1 MKQPC
6 IDAVARVYGRTP
18 TEAQVRAI
26 ESRLSRTMRT
36 LARRDP
42 QAWHRLPD
50 SERVL
55 AAAKAAAEE
64 IRVEADRQLRRQAL
78 QAIATARAQAQIAEF
93 PGTPMEALARMVAFH
108 ADAKGSIQS
117 MEYRARAIEAD
128 LLRQMIGTLEATNP
142 RFFGMIENPI
152 GVRDLVREL
161 HGESTGNADAA
172 AGARQFREI
181 AEAARERFNR
191 AGGDV
196 GRLED
201 WGMPHHHSQVRV
213 ARAGQQA
220 WRQQQA
226 GLRGAAD
233 RLRDV
238 PPPPD
243 FAREH
248 WVQDVLP
255 ALNRDRY
262 LRDDGTRMD
271 DAELVEVLRQVW
283 TTIATGGINKTEP
296 GRYPGAGARAN
307 RGSEARQLHFRSAD
321 AFLAYQAKYGERS
334 AYEVI
339 VGHIKGIAQDIA
351 AVETFGPNPDQA
363 FRLLSGEA
371 VQQMTVANPA
381 AAGRVQKHAIRAE
394 IMYNLA
400 AGKTLPV
407 ASERMARFF
416 DSVRN
421 MLVANRLGSAVIT
434 SITDEGT
441 MMRMAAV
448 NNLPQVR
455 LWANELKTMNLADV
469 QEKRH
474 AQRAGLALNTLVA
487 SLNRFGNDGL
497 GTAWSSKVATA
508 SLRASGL
515 NAMTDARRRAF
526 GTTYMSAVGQITRDF
541 RTLAELDPLD
551 HRILLSKGITEA
563 DFAVWRRAELEDWGS
578 GNNTM
583 LTPDAIYAIPDA
595 RLADLGDPRV
605 LREQAATKLL
615 GAALEEVDMAVIE
628 PGVRERALMRANV
641 QRGTWGGELIRSV
654 LLFKSFPIAM
664 ITKHWERALSEPGA
678 AGRVRGL
685 AALTTTTTVL
695 GMMALQASALRDGKD
710 PFDMT
715 DGRVW
720 LAALLKGGA
729 LSIFGDF
736 MFSQETQSGRGAVAT
751 TLGPVVSM
759 GEEALAL
766 TWGNMIEAS
775 QGEETDFGAELVRF
789 ARGNTPGLSAV
800 MNLWYTRAAF
810 DHLVMHD
817 LQEFLSP
824 GYLQRMQD
832 RAYREFGQTYWW
844 QPGGTPIDALN
855 VSGQGLAPER
865 APDLAAAT
873 GSN

>member
-1 MKQPC
+1 MKQQC
-6 IDAVARVYGRTP
+6 IDEVGRIYGRKP
-18 TEAQVRAI
+18 TDAEVQAI
-26 ESRLSRTMRT
+26 EQRLSRTMRD

-42 QAWHRLPD
+42 QAWLSMPPD
-50 SERVL
+50 ERVL
-55 AAAKAAAEE
+55 IGAKAAAEA
-64 IRVEADRQLRRQAL
+64 IQAEADRKLQRQAL
-78 QAIATARAQAQIAEF
+78 QVIATARAQAQIADH
-93 PGTPMEALARMVAFH
+93 PGTPLEALARMVAFH
-108 ADAKGSIQS
+108 ADAQGSVQS
-117 MEYRARAIEAD
+117 LEYRARAIEAD

-142 RFFGMIENPI
+142 KFFGMIENPE

-161 HGESTGNADAA
+161 HGERTGNADAA

-181 AEAARERFNR
+181 ADLARERFNR

-196 GRLED
+196 GRIED

-213 ARAGQQA
+213 ARAGQDA

-226 GLRGAAD
+226 GVRGAVD
-233 RLRDV
+233 RLRDT

-248 WVQDVLP
+248 WVQDILP

-271 DAELVEVLRQVW
+271 EGELLEVLRQVW
-283 TTIATGGINKTEP
+283 TTIATGGVNKAEP
-296 GRYPGAGARAN
+296 GRIGTSMVAN
-307 RGSEARQLHFRSAD
+307 HGNQARQLHFRDAD
-321 AFLAYQAKYGERS
+321 AFLAYQSKYGERS

-339 VGHIKGIAQDIA
+339 VGHIKGVASDIA
-351 AVETFGPNPDQA
+351 AVETFGPNPDQT
-363 FRLLSGEA
+363 FRLLRDEA
-371 VQQMTVANPA
+371 AQRMTVANPA
-381 AAGRVQKHAIRAE
+381 SAGAVQKHALQVGH
-394 IMYNLA
+394 MYDLA
-400 AGKTLPV
+400 AGRTLPV
-407 ASERMARFF
+407 ASERMASFF
-416 DSVRN
+416 DSLRN
-421 MLVANRLGSAVIT
+421 TLVANRLGSAVIT

-455 LWANELKTMNLADV
+455 LWANELRAMNLGNA

-497 GTAWSSKVATA
+497 GAAWSSKMATA
-508 SLRASGL
+508 TLRASGL
-515 NAMTDARRRAF
+515 NAWTDARRRAF
-526 GTTYMSAVGQITRDF
+526 GTTYMSAVGQITRDA
-541 RTLAELDPLD
+541 RSLADLDPID
-551 HRILLSKGITEA
+551 HRVLLSKGITDA
-563 DFAVWRRAELEDWGS
+563 DFQVWRRADLEDWGG
-578 GNNTM
+578 GNATM

-595 RLADLGDPRV
+595 RLADLGDPRA

-615 GAALEEVDMAVIE
+615 GATLEETDMAVIE

-664 ITKHWERALSEPGA
+664 ITKHWTRAMSEPGA
-678 AGRVRGL
+678 AGRVKAL
-685 AALTTTTTVL
+685 AALTTSSTVL

-736 MFSQETQSGRGAVAT
+736 LFSNETQSGRSAVAS

-766 TWGNMIEAS
+766 TWGNLLQAS
-775 QGEETDFGAELVRF
+775 KGEETDFGAEAVRF

-800 MNLWYTRAAF
+800 MNLWYIRAAF
-810 DHLVMHD
+810 DHLVTHD
-817 LQEFLSP
+817 LQELLSP

-832 RAYREFGQTYWW
+832 RAYREFGQTFWW
-844 QPGGTPIDALN
+844 EPGGTPIDALN
-855 VSGQGLAPER
+855 VSGQDFAPER
-865 APDLAAAT
+865 APDVEAAT
-873 GSN
+873 GGR

>member
-1 MKQPC
+1 MKQQC
-6 IDAVARVYGRTP
+6 IDEVGRIYGRKP
-18 TEAQVRAI
+18 TDAEVQAI
-26 ESRLSRTMRT
+26 EQRLSRTMRE

-42 QAWHRLPD
+42 QAWLAMSAD
-50 SERVL
+50 DRVL
-55 AAAKAAAEE
+55 LGAKAAAEG
-64 IRVEADRQLRRQAL
+64 IHAEAERKLQRQAL
-78 QAIATARAQAQIAEF
+78 QVIATARAQAQIAGH
-93 PGTPMEALARMVAFH
+93 PGTPLEALSRMIAFH
-108 ADAKGSIQS
+108 ADAQGSVQS
-117 MEYRARAIEAD
+117 LEYRARAVEAD

-142 RFFGMIENPI
+142 KFFGMIENPE

-161 HGESTGNADAA
+161 HGERSGNADAA

-181 AEAARERFNR
+181 ADAARERFNR
-191 AGGDV
+191 SGGDV

-213 ARAGQQA
+213 ARAGQDA
-220 WRQQQA
+220 WRRQQA
-226 GLRGAAD
+226 GVRGAVD
-233 RLRDV
+233 RLRDT

-248 WVQDVLP
+248 WVQDILP

-262 LRDDGTRMD
+262 LRDDGTRMG
-271 DAELVEVLRQVW
+271 DAELLDVLRQVW
-283 TTIATGGINKTEP
+283 TTIATGGLNKAEP
-296 GRYPGAGARAN
+296 GRIGTSMVAN
-307 RGSEARQLHFRSAD
+307 HGSQARQLHFKDAD
-321 AFLAYQAKYGERS
+321 TFLAYQSKYGERS

-339 VGHIKGIAQDIA
+339 VGHIKGVANDIA

-363 FRLLSGEA
+363 FRLLRDQA
-371 VQQMTVANPA
+371 VQQMTVENPA
-381 AAGRVQKHAIRAE
+381 TAGNIQKQAVQAGHMYDLAAGR
-394 IMYNLA
+394 
-400 AGKTLPV
+400 TLPV
-407 ASERMARFF
+407 ASERMANFF
-416 DSVRN
+416 DTLRN
-421 MLVANRLGSAVIT
+421 TLVANRLGSAVIT

-455 LWANELKTMNLADV
+455 LWANELRTMNLANV

-497 GTAWSSKVATA
+497 GAAWSSKVATA
-508 SLRASGL
+508 TLRASGL
-515 NAMTDARRRAF
+515 NASTDARRRAF
-526 GTTYMSAVGQITRDF
+526 GVTYMSAVGQITRDV
-541 RTLAELDPLD
+541 RALGDLDALD
-551 HRILLSKGITEA
+551 HRILLSKGITDA
-563 DFAVWRRAELEDWGS
+563 DFQVWRRAELEDWGG
-578 GNNTM
+578 GNSTM

-595 RLADLGDPRV
+595 RLSDLGDPQT

-615 GAALEEVDMAVIE
+615 GATLEETDMAVIE

-664 ITKHWERALSEPGA
+664 ITKHWTRGMSEPGA
-678 AGRVRGL
+678 AGRVKAL
-685 AALTTTTTVL
+685 AALTTSSTVL

-720 LAALLKGGA
+720 LSALLKGGA

-736 MFSQETQSGRGAVAT
+736 LFSNETQSGRSAVAS

-766 TWGNMIEAS
+766 TWGNLLQAS
-775 QGEETDFGAELVRF
+775 KGEETDFGAEAVRF

-832 RAYREFGQTYWW
+832 RAYREFGQTFWW
-844 QPGGTPIDALN
+844 EPGGTPIDALN
-855 VSGQGLAPER
+855 VSGQDFAPER
-865 APDLAAAT
+865 APDLEAAT
-873 GSN
+873 GGR

>member
-1 MKQPC
+1 MKQQC
-6 IDAVARVYGRTP
+6 IDEVSHIYGRKP
-18 TEAQVRAI
+18 TDAEVQAI
-26 ESRLSRTMRT
+26 EQRLGRTMRE

-42 QAWHRLPD
+42 QAWLATPAD
-50 SERVL
+50 ERVL
-55 AAAKAAAEE
+55 LGAKAAAEG
-64 IRVEADRQLRRQAL
+64 IRAEAERKLQRQAL
-78 QAIATARAQAQIAEF
+78 QVVATARVQAQIASH
-93 PGTPMEALARMVAFH
+93 PGTPLEALSRLVAFH
-108 ADAKGSIQS
+108 ADAQGSMQS

-142 RFFGMIENPI
+142 KFFGLFENPE

-161 HGESTGNADAA
+161 HGERTRNADAA
-172 AGARQFREI
+172 AGAKQFREI
-181 AEAARERFNR
+181 AEAARQRFNR

-196 GRLED
+196 GRIED

-213 ARAGQQA
+213 ARAGQDT

-226 GLRGAAD
+226 GVRGAVD
-233 RLRDV
+233 RLRDT

-248 WVQDVLP
+248 WAQDILP

-262 LRDDGTRMD
+262 LREDGTRMD
-271 DAELVEVLRQVW
+271 DGELLDVLRQVW
-283 TTIATGGINKTEP
+283 TTIATGGINKLEP
-296 GRYPGAGARAN
+296 GHAGTGMVAN
-307 RGSEARQLHFRSAD
+307 HGSQARQLHFKDAD
-321 AFLAYQAKYGERS
+321 TYLAYQAKYGERS
-334 AYEVI
+334 AYEVL
-339 VGHIKGIAQDIA
+339 VGHIKGLASDIA

-363 FRLLSGEA
+363 YRLHRDQA
-371 VQQMTVANPA
+371 VQRMTVENPA
-381 AAGRVQKHAIRAE
+381 RAGKIQKQAIHTGHMYDLVAGR
-394 IMYNLA
+394 
-400 AGKTLPV
+400 TLPV
-407 ASERMARFF
+407 ASERMANFF
-416 DSVRN
+416 DSLRN
-421 MLVANRLGSAVIT
+421 SLVANRLGSAVIT

-455 LWANELKTMNLADV
+455 LWANELRTMNLANRE
-469 QEKRH
+469 EKRQ

-487 SLNRFGNDGL
+487 SLNRFGNEGL
-497 GTAWSSKVATA
+497 GAAWSSKMAAVT
-508 SLRASGL
+508 LRASGL

-526 GTTYMSAVGQITRDF
+526 GTTYMSAVGQITRDAKS
-541 RTLAELDPLD
+541 LAGLDPLD
-551 HRILLSKGITEA
+551 HRVLLSKGITDA
-563 DFAVWRRAELEDWGS
+563 DFEVWRRAELEDWGN
-578 GNNTM
+578 GNDTM
-583 LTPDAIYAIPDA
+583 LTPDSIYAIPDA
-595 RLADLGDPRV
+595 RLADLGDPQV
-605 LREQAATKLL
+605 LREQAATKLI
-615 GAALEEVDMAVIE
+615 GAALEETDMAVIE

-654 LLFKSFPIAM
+654 LLFKSFPLAM

-678 AGRVRGL
+678 GGRVRAL
-685 AALTTTTTVL
+685 ASLATTTTVL
-695 GMMALQASALRDGKD
+695 GMAALQASALRDGKD

-736 MFSQETQSGRGAVAT
+736 LFSNETQSGRSAVAA

-766 TWGNMIEAS
+766 TWGNLLQAAK
-775 QGEETDFGAELVRF
+775 GDETDFGAEAVRF

-800 MNLWYTRAAF
+800 MNLWYMRAAF

-824 GYLQRMQD
+824 GYLQRMQN

-844 QPGGTPIDALN
+844 EPGGTPVDALN
-855 VSGQGLAPER
+855 VSGQDFMPER
-865 APDLAAAT
+865 VPNLEAAT
-873 GSN
+873 GGR